1 MHFTYNLFRACCM
14 KTDAAKYENEAYEN
28 PAFVQALTN
37 LQKQLENEE
46 YKKSGNF
53 IVACKQK

>member
-1 MHFTYNLFRACCM
+1 M
-14 KTDAAKYENEAYEN
+14 KTDATKYENEAYEN

-46 YKKSGNF
+46 YKKSGNL
-53 IVACKQK
+53 IVPYKQK